1 MAKQNKVAANFPQD
15 FTEEEKAQAR
25 ANIGAAADGVISN
38 IEKYTGS
45 TAHGPIYNKVSKLR
59 LGNGGLVSAFIDSD
73 GELYGIMP
81 PVPEVAGKVLKSGT
95 STVEWADGNK
105 MKRVTTSLPPTE
117 TTFDTLTVFT
127 DGRVH
132 GDSFT
137 LGCLAPAPSQGDA
150 GKVLV
155 AYWSGSPGIGTAKWE
170 TITVPTVVD
179 YLAGTGITSSVS
191 PATGDVT
198 FSWKYTVGR
207 NLHVNQNDAIQTNLP
222 GGLYD
227 APATES
233 NNFKP
238 LGTGANFAG
247 AYRLMCRRNP
257 IGTYELAIQ
266 YTASGMSST
275 ITFIGT
281 ETVIGL
287 DNSVTTNQ
295 AAYISE
301 YSYYTPTTRFGGNAS
316 TVFNPTSHK
325 AIIYNGIAQIGPT
338 SDCKIAIWQDNGTV
352 KVSFTA
358 IEVGKVGS
366 TV

>member
-1 MAKQNKVAANFPQD
+1 MAKQNKVAANFQQD

-25 ANIGAAADGVISN
+25 ANIGAAADGGVST

-45 TAHGPIYNKVSKLR
+45 TAYGPIYTKVNKLR
-59 LGNGGLVSAFIDSD
+59 LGNGGLVSTYIDSD

-81 PVPEVAGKVLKSGT
+81 PVPQVAGKVLKSGT

-105 MKRVTTSLPPTE
+105 MRKVTTSLPPIE
-117 TTFDTLTVFT
+117 TVFDTLTVFT

-132 GDSFT
+132 GDSST

-155 AYWSGSPGIGTAKWE
+155 AYWTGSPGIGTARWE
-170 TITVPTVVD
+170 TITIPTVVD
-179 YLAGTGITSSVS
+179 YLAGTGITSTENPV
-191 PATGDVT
+191 TGDVT
-198 FSWKYTVGR
+198 FDWEYSVGR
-207 NLHVNQNDAIQTNLP
+207 NLHINQNNAIQTNLP

-233 NNFKP
+233 NSFAT
-238 LGTGANFAG
+238 LGTGADFAG
-247 AYRLMCRRNP
+247 AYRLMCRHNP
-257 IGTYELAIQ
+257 NGTYELAIQ

-287 DNSVTTNQ
+287 DNSITTNQ
-295 AAYISE
+295 AAYIAE
-301 YSYYTPTTRFGGNAS
+301 RSYYTPSTRFGGNAS
-316 TVFNPTSHK
+316 TIFNPASHK

-338 SDCKIAIWQDNGTV
+338 SDCKIAIWQDDGSI
-352 KVSFTA
+352 KISFTA

-366 TV
+366 TL

>member
-25 ANIGAAADGVISN
+25 ANIGAAADGTFPK

-45 TAHGPIYNKVSKLR
+45 TAHGPIYNDVSKLR
-59 LGNGGLVSAFIDSD
+59 LGNGGLISAYIDSD

-95 STVEWADGNK
+95 STVEWADENK
-105 MKRVTTSLPPTE
+105 MKRVTTTLPPTE
-117 TTFDTLTVFT
+117 TAFNTLTFFT
-127 DGRVH
+127 DGRVQ
-132 GDSFT
+132 GGSSS

-155 AYWSGSPGIGTAKWE
+155 AYWTGSPGIGTARWE

-179 YLAGTGITSSVS
+179 YLAGTGIKSSVS
-191 PATGDVT
+191 PSTGDVT

-207 NLHVNQNDAIQTNLP
+207 NLHVNQNDYIQTNLP

-227 APATES
+227 APTTES
-233 NNFKP
+233 NNFAR
-238 LGTGANFAG
+238 LGTGADFAG
-247 AYRLMCRRNP
+247 AYRLMCRHNP
-257 IGTYELAIQ
+257 NGTYELAIQ
-266 YTASGMSST
+266 YTASGTSST

-287 DNSVTTNQ
+287 DNTVTTKQ
-295 AAYISE
+295 AAYIGE
-301 YSYYTPTTRFGGNAS
+301 RAYYTPSTRFGGTAS
-316 TVFNPTSHK
+316 TVFNPALHK
-325 AIIYNGIAQIGPT
+325 AIIYDGVAQIGPT
-338 SDCKIAIWQDNGTV
+338 SDCKIAIWQDNGAV